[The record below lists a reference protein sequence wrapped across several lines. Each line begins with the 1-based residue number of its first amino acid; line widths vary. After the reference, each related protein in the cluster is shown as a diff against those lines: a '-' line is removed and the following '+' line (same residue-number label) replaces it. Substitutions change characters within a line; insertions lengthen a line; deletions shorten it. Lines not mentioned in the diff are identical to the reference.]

1 MVLEGGDLAKAGP
14 STVRSSSTRRSGAKS
29 AKTDSAQSRHKATYD
44 AFSGS
49 DRAVYEVRVAMP
61 AGCVA
66 KPEAIVGYKASFA
79 SAEAA
84 KAFSFGSEP
93 ESIPCSGD
101 ACQDLDHR
109 IEEIK
114 ACRLTNTGRREIKV
128 GVIMRGNREPTMS
141 TSLAPTKTMALHSF
155 TGCWGVN
162 DIGRIEAHY
171 K

>member
-1 MVLEGGDLAKAGP
+1 MALEGGDRTKAGP
-14 STVRSSSTRRSGAKS
+14 STSAKSPKTRRAP
-29 AKTDSAQSRHKATYD
+29 APARPEPASRHKAVYD
-44 AFSGS
+44 ALSGS
-49 DRAVYEVRVAMP
+49 DRAVFEARVGTP

-66 KPEAIVGYKASFA
+66 KPEAIVGYTARFA

-84 KAFSFGSEP
+84 KAFAFGSEP

-109 IEEIK
+109 VEEIK

-128 GVIMRGNREPTMS
+128 GVIMKGNREPTLS
-141 TSLAPTKTMALHSF
+141 TSLAPTKTMPLHSF
-155 TGCWGVN
+155 TSCWGVN
-162 DIGRIEAHY
+162 DIGRIEANY

>member
-1 MVLEGGDLAKAGP
+1 V
-14 STVRSSSTRRSGAKS
+14 
-29 AKTDSAQSRHKATYD
+29 
-44 AFSGS
+44 
-49 DRAVYEVRVAMP
+49 
-61 AGCVA
+61 
-66 KPEAIVGYKASFA
+66 

-84 KAFSFGSEP
+84 KTFAFGSEP

-109 IEEIK
+109 VEEIK

-128 GVIMRGNREPTMS
+128 GVILQGNREPTLH

-155 TGCWGVN
+155 TGCWRVS
-162 DIGRIEAHY
+162 DIGRIEANY